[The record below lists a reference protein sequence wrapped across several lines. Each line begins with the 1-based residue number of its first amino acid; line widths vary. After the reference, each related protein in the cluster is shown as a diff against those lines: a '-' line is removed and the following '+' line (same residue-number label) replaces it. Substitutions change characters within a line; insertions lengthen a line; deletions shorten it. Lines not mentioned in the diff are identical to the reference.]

1 MTVPV
6 FLYTLIALAT
16 LQKKVSR
23 GRTYWQIVESRR
35 VNGKPRPIVLEHLG
49 SAQKLLQRLRDSP
62 TRPAKAK
69 VIQFGALAALWQIAQ
84 ELDVVGLIDAQV
96 PKRDQGLSCG
106 QYLLLAALNR
116 CVAASSKASLYQW
129 YRRTVLNRLLPTAQR
144 SLASQR
150 FWDHMNM
157 LDSAAI
163 GAIEQQLAQRV
174 IDHYRIDLRLLIFD
188 ATNFDT
194 FINSRTVSALAQR
207 GHAKSKRADLRILGL
222 ALLVSCDYHVRLAL
236 QNGEHLPAT
245 SCPISWR
252 RSSSSSA
259 STSGGR
265 L

>member
-1 MTVPV
+1 M
-6 FLYTLIALAT
+6 YTLSVLAT

-49 SAQKLLQRLRDSP
+49 SAEKLLQRLRDSP

-188 ATNFDT
+188 ATNG
-194 FINSRTVSALAQR
+194 I
-207 GHAKSKRADLRILGL
+207 
-222 ALLVSCDYHVRLAL
+222 
-236 QNGEHLPAT
+236 
-245 SCPISWR
+245 
-252 RSSSSSA
+252 RSSTAAPSA
-259 STSGGR
+259 HWHSAATRKANAPICASWAWHSW
-265 L
+265 

>member
-1 MTVPV
+1 MRHQPTLLDNLSFRV
-6 FLYTLIALAT
+6 YTDCRGHPPEKGLPRAHLLAD
-16 LQKKVSR
+16 
-23 GRTYWQIVESRR
+23 RR
-35 VNGKPRPIVLEHLG
+35 VQTRQWQTASHRPGTSRQRREITPAPPRF
-49 SAQKLLQRLRDSP
+49 SDA
-62 TRPAKAK
+62 TAKAK

-222 ALLVSCDYHVRLAL
+222 ALLVSTDYHVRCSHTRIR
-236 QNGEHLPAT
+236 ETRMTPRCSPA
-245 SCPISWR
+245 SPR
-252 RSSSSSA
+252 R
-259 STSGGR
+259 
-265 L
+265 

>member
-6 FLYTLIALAT
+6 FLYTLITLAT

-174 IDHYRIDLRLLIFD
+174 IDPLPDRS
-188 ATNFDT
+188 AT
-194 FINSRTVSALAQR
+194 A
-207 GHAKSKRADLRILGL
+207 
-222 ALLVSCDYHVRLAL
+222 
-236 QNGEHLPAT
+236 HL
-245 SCPISWR
+245 
-252 RSSSSSA
+252 
-259 STSGGR
+259 
-265 L
+265 